1 MKTHHAIMGAI
12 IMVCTLLGNTA
23 SNAAETLRVGFI
35 GTLSGT
41 NASMGKQLSEGFQ
54 LAVEQAGGNL
64 GGLPTKITFVDDQQ
78 KPDIGRQ
85 EANRLIESEKVHF
98 IVGVPFSN
106 VLNAVFAP
114 TVQKTILIGMAGAPS
129 AIAGASCSQY
139 FFSSSWQGDTLAEA
153 MGTALQRKQVK
164 RLYVMVPNFPGG
176 REVVAGLK
184 RHFKGEIVGE
194 VYTPLGQLDFAPEL
208 AQLRTTKPDAV
219 FAFFPGGLGIQFIKQ
234 YAQSGLKDSVPLY
247 TAYTI
252 DANTLTAM
260 GDSAVGVRTAEFW
273 SASMENSANQ
283 QFVEAFRKRYKYS
296 PSSYAA
302 QGYDAGRLMD
312 AAIRQAGGAINDR
325 VALTAAL
332 KSAKFQSVRGEFR
345 FNNNHFPI
353 QDLYVGEIVKSADG
367 VPVMKLGERVL
378 HNHSDSYAT
387 QCPLK

>member
-1 MKTHHAIMGAI
+1 MRKRRLIMTALAVGTLFATNVSHAE
-12 IMVCTLLGNTA
+12 
-23 SNAAETLRVGFI
+23 ETLKIGFI

-54 LAVEQAGGNL
+54 LAVEQAGGKL
-64 GGLPTKITFVDDQQ
+64 GGMPTKVVLVDDQQ

-85 EANRLIESEKVHF
+85 EANRLIESEKVQF

-114 TVQKTILIGMAGAPS
+114 AVQSTILIGMAGAPS
-129 AIAGASCSQY
+129 SIAGASCSQY

-208 AQLRTTKPDAV
+208 ALLRTAKPDAV

-234 YAQSGLKDSVPLY
+234 FAQSGLKSTVPLY

-252 DANTLTAM
+252 DANTLVAM
-260 GDSAVGVRTAEFW
+260 GDAAVGVRTAEFW
-273 SASMENSANQ
+273 SASMDNAANK
-283 QFVEAFRKRYKYS
+283 QFVDAFRKRYNYA

-312 AAIRQAGGAINDR
+312 AAIRQAGGAITNR
-325 VALTAAL
+325 AAIASAL
-332 KSAKFQSVRGEFR
+332 KSAKFQSVRGGFR
-345 FNNNHFPI
+345 YNNNHFPI
-353 QDLYVGEIVKSADG
+353 QDLYLGEIVKAADG
-367 VPVMKLGERVL
+367 APTMQLGERVL
-378 HNHSDSYAT
+378 QDHGDAYAS